1 MNEPLLTTHHPFYIL
16 EDTSDEGS
24 LTDSIEKIESGR
36 LNKNK
41 NKERQNYPKY
51 LFLIGLYY
59 IIPSLQFVFFQ
70 SKDSNIYCYYN
81 FKCYD
86 KVGFVP
92 AFNSVISNIFYV
104 IYGLLFIIIVKLYH
118 RYNFKAERELG
129 LIKSPYLYYTLGISL
144 ILEGLCS
151 ATYHICPTKLNFQF
165 DTTFMFIGGILM
177 FITIYSKRHREPD
190 PMKIYTF
197 LGFLIFLNILPL
209 SGLTTDFEQYFWGGI
224 FIIVAYIMVTVSI
237 YIYYGKEYKLNT
249 LSLRNIKNVC
259 KNIRTIKR
267 KDYPKI
273 GLLAT
278 LNIFTLGT
286 YVWAVITQANFTDW
300 VLGLIIINMI
310 IYFCYYLI
318 QKMIHKERI
327 SVLMWIWLVIDLFI
341 LVLSLFFFLRTSSNI
356 FLSPEESN
364 ELNKPCIMF
373 DYFDYH
379 DIWHILS
386 ATGLFIFM
394 NIVFFLDTQID
405 AVIGNHVNRF

>member
-1 MNEPLLTTHHPFYIL
+1 M
-16 EDTSDEGS
+16 
-24 LTDSIEKIESGR
+24 
-36 LNKNK
+36 
-41 NKERQNYPKY
+41 
-51 LFLIGLYY
+51 
-59 IIPSLQFVFFQ
+59 
-70 SKDSNIYCYYN
+70 
-81 FKCYD
+81 
-86 KVGFVP
+86 P
-92 AFNSVISNIFYV
+92 AFNSVISNIFYI

-224 FIIVAYIMVTVSI
+224 FIIVAYIMITVSI
-237 YIYYGKEYKLNT
+237 YLYYGKEYKLNT
-249 LSLRNIKNVC
+249 LSLRNIKDVC
-259 KNIRTIKR
+259 KNIRTIKK

-310 IYFCYYLI
+310 IYFCYYII

-364 ELNKPCIMF
+364 ELNNPCIVF